1 MAAKPIVAG
10 TDGSEESLRAV
21 GRQAG
26 EAILHAVP
34 LRIVSAAS
42 LPPVMTAL
50 QVRPD
55 RDHVADFIRSE
66 RDLALDA
73 AASRAARVAPGLV
86 IVTDP
91 VGRPARAGGHRGA
104 GAGAAMLVV
113 GCRGAAAFTALTLGS
128 VSRYAAAHAV
138 CPVVVV
144 RDLLPAA
151 SGLVGVGMDNL
162 EDCADLLTFAF
173 DEASLRK
180 AAVLAIH
187 AWPGSAP
194 ESPAAAAAGA
204 RLAELIGELGQQA
217 IPRRPRQSA
226 DYAGSSG
233 PGPDRPV
240 GPRRPG
246 GHGQAGR
253 ASRPARART
262 DPARRAEPR
271 ARPDCRN
278 PVGDMAG
285 SDEQKEG
292 RWPRDDPG
300 PRGPMPAY
308 LATPSARVRGPELWS
323 STTPWA

>member
-1 MAAKPIVAG
+1 MNVKPIVAA

-21 GRQAG
+21 EWAAG
-26 EAILHAVP
+26 EAILHAAP
-34 LRIVSAAS
+34 LRIVSAAP

-50 QVRPD
+50 QIRPD

-91 VGRPARAGGHRGA
+91 VAGPPAQAVTESGS
-104 GAGAAMLVV
+104 GAAMLVV
-113 GCRGAAAFTALTLGS
+113 GSRGAGAFTALTLGS
-128 VSRYAAAHAV
+128 VSRYAAAHAA

-151 SGLVGVGMDNL
+151 SGLVGVGMGDL

-194 ESPAAAAAGA
+194 ESPARGGRRPAGRA
-204 RLAELIGELGQQA
+204 DGELGEQVS
-217 IPRRPRQSA
+217 RRPRQSA
-226 DYAGSSG
+226 DYAGSPG

-246 GHGQAGR
+246 GHGQARR

-271 ARPDCRN
+271 ARPDCRS
-278 PVGDMAG
+278 PVGEMRVPTSG
-285 SDEQKEG
+285 REG
-292 RWPRDDPG
+292 RWP
-300 PRGPMPAY
+300 M
-308 LATPSARVRGPELWS
+308 
-323 STTPWA
+323 